1 MTGRRAPRLGAL
13 FTGVEAAFNV
23 GKLTIV
29 DSVCREYMG
38 WAYNTFIL
46 QVQSLRASFADV
58 TADNATERMPAFVER
73 YRSAVQQLNVA
84 VADLVEASQNRISPT
99 QTVLNRWRRRRV
111 RRRLQTHVE
120 AATAEIHGS

>member
-1 MTGRRAPRLGAL
+1 MGAL
-13 FTGVEAAFNV
+13 FTGVEAAVNV

-99 QTVLNRWRRRRV
+99 QTVLNR
-111 RRRLQTHVE
+111 
-120 AATAEIHGS
+120 